1 MNATEVIT
9 ALRIHY
15 GDGFR
20 LVEQVADHTGFRAS
34 RWLDAMAFGLW
45 PSRGLEIHGIE
56 VKVSRS
62 DFRRELEKPAKA
74 DATAARCDRFWIAA
88 PAGIV
93 DPLHLESLAPT
104 WGLLEIA
111 EDRAGKRTVRTTKKA
126 ERIEQ
131 QKPID
136 RDFLAA
142 VLRRIPSVTDEVRA
156 EVRAEVE
163 AENELRITASVESRL
178 DREMTG
184 YAALRES
191 VATFEAAAGV
201 RLSDFRA
208 GYSNGS
214 VEQLGHAIRLL
225 ADELGGWQSARSR
238 LGNVAD
244 QAQRR
249 GDDVTAAAGRVRE
262 LVAALDDVLGTDGVR

>member
-1 MNATEVIT
+1 MNATEIIS
-9 ALRIHY
+9 ALRVHY

-56 VKVSRS
+56 VKVSRA
-62 DFRRELEKPAKA
+62 DFRREIENPKKA

-93 DPLHLESLAPT
+93 DPLHLESLAPS
-104 WGLLEIA
+104 WGLLEVVD
-111 EDRAGKRTVRTTKKA
+111 DRGGRKVRTTKKA
-126 ERIEQ
+126 ERIDQ

-142 VLRRIPSVTDEVRA
+142 VLRRIPSVTDAARE
-156 EVRAEVE
+156 EIRAEVE
-163 AENELRITASVESRL
+163 AANEHRVAELVERDLSRETA
-178 DREMTG
+178 G
-184 YAALRES
+184 YARLKEDVGAFEATAGIRIADFRGVYSASPEALGRALR
-191 VATFEAAAGV
+191 
-201 RLSDFRA
+201 
-208 GYSNGS
+208 
-214 VEQLGHAIRLL
+214 LL
-225 ADELGGWQSARSR
+225 VDEMGGWQSARQR
-238 LGNVAD
+238 LGTVAD

-249 GDDVTAAAGRVRE
+249 GEDVTAAAARIHE
-262 LVAALDDVLGTDGVR
+262 LIEGLDDVLGKPAGLR